1 MATIQRKMT
10 TTIGILFLGFSFGP
24 FGEGA
29 SIIINSVPAT
39 RMGWLEPAAGG
50 VREGLVSCAK
60 ASRVGVKKTH
70 AAKVNARQRY
80 MVYVT
85 CLRASIGF
93 IIAARFAG

>member
-10 TTIGILFLGFSFGP
+10 TTIGSLCLGFSLGP
-24 FGEGA
+24 FCAGA

-39 RMGWLEPAAGG
+39 RIGWLRPAADG

-60 ASRVGVKKTH
+60 ASQDGVKRTH
-70 AAKVNARQRY
+70 AAKMNARQRY

-85 CLRASIGF
+85 CLRASMGF